1 MIATGKIPRGE
12 TPRRGRL
19 LKTAR
24 LNTIPLQTGTAVTI
38 EIVPIDTIV
47 LGFDTIDVG
56 ATMTTIGIKPPHGCG
71 KVLPLSPEIL

>member
-47 LGFDTIDVG
+47 LGFETLG
-56 ATMTTIGIKPPHGCG
+56 Q
-71 KVLPLSPEIL
+71 L